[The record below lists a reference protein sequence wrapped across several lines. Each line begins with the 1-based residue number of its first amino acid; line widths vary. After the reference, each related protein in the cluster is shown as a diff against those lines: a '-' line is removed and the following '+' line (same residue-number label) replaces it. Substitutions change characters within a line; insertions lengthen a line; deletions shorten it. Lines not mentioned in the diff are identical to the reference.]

1 MTTHYNKYIES
12 NNAIDKQLGEIKMK
26 SELKAE
32 WEVVN
37 MMYQSGSGFQ
47 SRLAELWMH
56 SDLGNRAKLEK
67 AFPETF
73 SEFEDRYERHLEIMV
88 EANANR

>member
-1 MTTHYNKYIES
+1 
-12 NNAIDKQLGEIKMK
+12 MK

-37 MMYQSGSGFQ
+37 MMYQSGSGFE

-56 SDLGNRAKLEK
+56 SDLGNRAKLEQ
-67 AFPETF
+67 AFADTF
-73 SEFEDRYERHLEIMV
+73 SKWEERYERHLEIMV
-88 EANANR
+88 EANANL